1 MTTARES
8 PGSIAGVKS
17 RVWGCYFALVFGAA
31 AACNGTSTGNPMN
44 TTGGTGGARSGAS
57 FLKSK
62 LARDSA
68 PNVSA
73 EDASALAKGN
83 RAFAFD
89 LYRELSKPNEN
100 LFFSPFSVSVALA
113 MIYPGARGET
123 ESQIAKALHFDLP
136 EPTLH
141 VNFNSVLQKLDGRS
155 AEVPKDSTGTGF
167 KLALVNQAW
176 GQQAYPFL
184 DSYLDV
190 LAQNYG
196 AGLYTVDFADTEP
209 TRQLINQWV
218 EDNTETRIK
227 ELLPPDSLGSDT
239 RLVLTNAIYFKGSW
253 LEKFD
258 AKDTT
263 SAVFHAPDGG
273 VNVAMM
279 HKRIETAYSEG
290 TNYQAV
296 ALPYISSA
304 VRMLLILPAS
314 IGALPATLD
323 EAFFETVRGSL
334 RGYEVTLALPK
345 FQFESSNKLKT
356 PLAELGMPLPFTPNA
371 DFSDIADGGE
381 PLFID
386 EVNHKAFV
394 AVDELGTEAAAA
406 TALVGRPPSIPPQA
420 TLTFDR
426 PFVFAIY
433 DEPTGEILFFGQVV
447 APNAG

>member
-1 MTTARES
+1 MTTAREW
-8 PGSIAGVKS
+8 PGKIARVES
-17 RVWGCYFALVFGAA
+17 RIWGSCFALVLGVA

-44 TTGGTGGARSGAS
+44 GAGGAPAGAS

-68 PNVSA
+68 PSVSA
-73 EDASALAKGN
+73 EDATTLAKGN

-100 LFFSPFSVSVALA
+100 LFFSPFSVSVAVA
-113 MIYPGARGET
+113 MVYPGARGET
-123 ESQIAKALHFDLP
+123 ETQIAKALHFDLP

-141 VNFNSVLQKLDGRS
+141 TNFNGVLQKLDGRS
-155 AEVPKDSTGTGF
+155 AELPKDSTGTGF

-176 GQQAYPFL
+176 GQQGYPFL
-184 DSYLDV
+184 GSYLDV

-196 AGLYTVDFADTEP
+196 AGLYTVDFAESEP

-227 ELLPPDSLGSDT
+227 ELLPPDSLSSDT
-239 RLVLTNAIYFKGSW
+239 RLVLTNAIYFKASW

-263 SAVFHAPDGG
+263 SAVFHGPDGDR
-273 VNVAMM
+273 NVAMM
-279 HKRIETAYSEG
+279 HKGLETSYSEG
-290 TNYQAV
+290 TNYEAV
-296 ALPYISSA
+296 ELPYISPD

-314 IGALPATLD
+314 IDALPATLD
-323 EAFFETVRGSL
+323 EGFFQTVRGSL
-334 RGYEVTLALPK
+334 SPHEVTLALPK
-345 FQFESSNKLKT
+345 FEFESTNKLKT
-356 PLAELGMPLPFTPNA
+356 PLVELGMPLAFTPSA
-371 DFSDIADGGE
+371 DFSDIAGGGE

-386 EVNHKAFV
+386 EVYHKAFV

-406 TALVGRPPSIPPQA
+406 TALVGRTVSLKPSA
-420 TLTFDR
+420 TITFDR
-426 PFVFAIY
+426 PFVFAIF
-433 DEPTGEILFFGQVV
+433 DEPTGQILFFGQVV